1 MKKSRFISCLLFSAL
16 LLCVCALA
24 QESGSVELSSE
35 QMKQIRSEL
44 NAIRNEAN
52 LLKMQSENLKADSAH
67 WKSKCA
73 ELEEKLN
80 LALQMSESSEAS
92 VIELQEQVRI
102 LRKVLAE
109 LRTEYDE
116 LSKSYMR
123 QKKNTTAWMTTA
135 IVLGA
140 VAVTEGIFIFITNK

>member
-24 QESGSVELSSE
+24 QESCLVELSSE

-52 LLKMQSENLKADSAH
+52 LLKMQSENLKADLAH

-123 QKKNTTAWMTTA
+123 QKKNAAAWMTTA